1 MKNSTSTADSVSAP
15 TEIELKLALAP
26 AQLNTLLC
34 HAALA
39 ETPQRQHLSN
49 TYFDTPAGDMAN
61 ARIAVRLR
69 QVDDRVLQTVKT
81 AGHGGGGLSTRQ
93 EWEWQVPSPQ
103 LDQHGLAALPPFNGS
118 LGTVISALRP
128 ALRTDF
134 TRRSWQID
142 WQGSHIELV
151 LDEGEIVRGGAQA
164 AICEVELELKAGE
177 PEALWGLALTLA
189 ESVPLRPSDTSKAA
203 RGNALGV
210 QQWSLPEAD
219 APAEWLHRAT
229 VALDAYHDSGL
240 VEHLTIAQQA
250 LATLATHPQLDES
263 TRRNAQTLTTALT
276 ENGHPTPAYGAAALT
291 LAHRF
296 AYQTTLR

>member
-1 MKNSTSTADSVSAP
+1 MKNSVYTSDSKSAP
-15 TEIELKLALAP
+15 TEIELKLAVAT
-26 AQLNTLLC
+26 AQIDTLLC

-39 ETPQRQHLSN
+39 EPPQQQHLAN
-49 TYFDTPAGDMAN
+49 TYFDTSAGDMAN

-69 QVDDRVLQTVKT
+69 QIDDRVLQTVKT
-81 AGHGGGGLSTRQ
+81 AGHGGGGLSTRH
-93 EWEWQVPSPQ
+93 EWEWPVSGLQ
-103 LDQHGLAALPPFNGS
+103 LDQHGLAALPPFEGS
-118 LGTVISALRP
+118 LGTKISALRP

-151 LDEGEIVRGGAQA
+151 LDEGEIVSGGAQA

-177 PEALWGLALTLA
+177 SEALWLLALTLA

-203 RGNALGV
+203 RGNALGA
-210 QQWSLPEAD
+210 QQWPLPKAKT
-219 APAEWLHRAT
+219 PAQWLHRAT

-240 VEHLTIAQQA
+240 AEHLTTAQQA
-250 LATLATHPQLDES
+250 LTTLAAHSQLDENS
-263 TRRNAQTLTTALT
+263 RHQAQAMTKALSDNGQPTA
-276 ENGHPTPAYGAAALT
+276 AYGVAALT
-291 LAHRF
+291 LAYRF

>member
-1 MKNSTSTADSVSAP
+1 MKNSTLASDSVSAP

-26 AQLNTLLC
+26 TQLNMLLC
-34 HAALA
+34 HPALA
-39 ETPQRQHLSN
+39 ESPQWQHLAN
-49 TYFDTPAGDMAN
+49 TYFDTSAGDMAK

-69 QVDDRVLQTVKT
+69 KIDDRVLQTVKT

-93 EWEWQVPSPQ
+93 EWESQVPGPQ
-103 LDQHGLAALPPFNGS
+103 LDQRSLAALPPFEGS

-134 TRRSWQID
+134 TRRSWQIN

-151 LDEGEIVRGGAQA
+151 IDEGEIVSGDAQA

-177 PEALWGLALTLA
+177 PEALWAMALTLA

-210 QQWSLPEAD
+210 QQWTLPEAS
-219 APAEWLHRAT
+219 APAQWLHRAT
-229 VALDAYHDSGL
+229 AALDAYHDSGL
-240 VEHLTIAQQA
+240 EEHLIIAQQA
-250 LATLATHPQLDES
+250 LATLAAHPQLDEGS
-263 TRRNAQTLTTALT
+263 RQEAQTLTTELT
-276 ENGHPTPAYGAAALT
+276 DSGHPTSAYGVAALT

>member
-1 MKNSTSTADSVSAP
+1 MKNSTPTSSSVSAP
-15 TEIELKLALAP
+15 TEIELKLALSP
-26 AQLNTLLC
+26 AQLDTLLC
-34 HAALA
+34 HTALA
-39 ETPQRQHLSN
+39 APPEQQHLAN
-49 TYFDTPAGDMAN
+49 TYFDTPAGDMAK

-69 QVDDRVLQTVKT
+69 QIDGRVLQTVKT

-93 EWEWQVPSPQ
+93 EWEWQVPGPQ
-103 LDQHGLAALPPFNGS
+103 LDQHDLAALPPFEGS

-134 TRRSWQID
+134 IRRSWQID

-151 LDEGEIVRGGAQA
+151 LDEGEIVSGGAQA
-164 AICEVELELKAGE
+164 AICEVELELKAGK
-177 PEALWGLALTLA
+177 PEALWSLALKLA

-219 APAEWLHRAT
+219 TPAQWLNRAT

-240 VEHLTIAQQA
+240 AEHLTIAQQA
-250 LATLATHPQLDES
+250 LDTLAAHPQLDES
-263 TRRNAQTLTTALT
+263 THRDAQTLATALT
-276 ENGHPTPAYGAAALT
+276 DNGQPTSAYGVAALT